1 MSENNTVK
9 TPWYPY
15 TEGVPVHLDYF
26 KGSMFDMV
34 ASVAAR
40 WPKNVAFDFMGKSTT
55 YARMIKNIEQCAR
68 ALKTI
73 GIRKGAVGMV
83 HLYSPEVQER
93 CVTLGLTTHAKIKR
107 NALIFKAVCVP
118 GYIAYVLV
126 CVYALNGAKGFVQGF
141 WQLLVILSVMNLID
155 RFWVDGYWVGHTNA
169 WEIPGTEDL
178 KPYITAKDKGKKWLF
193 GTIGMAVISAALAAI
208 MMLFMKI

>member
-1 MSENNTVK
+1 MLLQVIL
-9 TPWYPY
+9 
-15 TEGVPVHLDYF
+15 EGIGLGVLLILV
-26 KGSMFDMV
+26 
-34 ASVAAR
+34 
-40 WPKNVAFDFMGKSTT
+40 
-55 YARMIKNIEQCAR
+55 CA
-68 ALKTI
+68 I

-93 CVTLGLTTHAKIKR
+93 CVTLGLTNTRKNQAKCFDFQSCLR
-107 NALIFKAVCVP
+107 SRLHRLCAGLRLCAQRR
-118 GYIAYVLV
+118 
-126 CVYALNGAKGFVQGF
+126 KGLRSGF

-193 GTIGMAVISAALAAI
+193 GTVGMAVISAVLAAI